1 MIAVL
6 NCSPGA
12 ISHESDILGLM
23 TPARSDKVRP
33 GNRRVTGKEQFY
45 TPVELALKLTTQIS
59 PIVGGLQGKLVIE
72 PAGGTGAFVKAAKEL
87 GATRVLSYD
96 IEPKS
101 DGVQLGDFLEAD
113 LAGIHG
119 AITISNPPFG
129 RNNSLSIPFFNK
141 AAKHSDYIAFIVPR
155 SWRKWS
161 VINRLDR
168 NFHLINDQDLS
179 IDYVDDLGEMVWQK
193 SNLRT
198 CFQLWERRDAERDLI
213 KVQDLGLVSKVSPL
227 DADVAVTVFG
237 YGCGLIRTKF
247 DRVPNS
253 TLMFLK
259 LHDERVLDALK
270 SADFS
275 RFFRNT
281 AYTEALSLQEI
292 RFLLNEAI
300 FGDPSL
306 VKMKE

>member
-1 MIAVL
+1 ML
-6 NCSPGA
+6 NFVSL
-12 ISHESDILGLM
+12 ISGGDILEIM

-45 TPVELALKLTTQIS
+45 TPIELALRLTTQIS
-59 PIVGGLQGKLVIE
+59 PLVGGLQGKLVIE
-72 PAGGTGAFVKAAKEL
+72 PAGGTGAFINAAKDL
-87 GATRVLSYD
+87 GATRVLSFD

-101 DGVQLGDFLEAD
+101 DGVQLGDFLESD
-113 LAGIHG
+113 LADIRG

-141 AAKHSDYIAFIVPR
+141 AAQHSDYIAFIVPR

-168 NFHLINDQDLS
+168 NFHLIHDQDLS

-193 SNLRT
+193 SSLRT
-198 CFQLWERRDAERDLI
+198 CFQLWEKRDSQRDLI
-213 KVQDLGLVSKVSPL
+213 KVQDLGLVSKVSP
-227 DADVAVTVFG
+227 DEADVAVTVFG
-237 YGCGLIRTKF
+237 YGCGLIRTEF
-247 DRVPNS
+247 ERVPNS

-259 LHDERVLDALK
+259 LHDERVLNTLK
-270 SADFS
+270 SVDFS